1 MAQYLKHL
9 INLILVHISRVLL
22 KTFNQLSD
30 DLLQIFFV
38 LLRKLAKKVK
48 DVLHEVA
55 VPEVERID
63 QLLKHISLA
72 ID

>member
-1 MAQYLKHL
+1 MLSQGKS
-9 INLILVHISRVLL
+9 ILFI
-22 KTFNQLSD
+22 
-30 DLLQIFFV
+30 
-38 LLRKLAKKVK
+38 LLRELAKKVK
-48 DVLHEVA
+48 HVLHEVA